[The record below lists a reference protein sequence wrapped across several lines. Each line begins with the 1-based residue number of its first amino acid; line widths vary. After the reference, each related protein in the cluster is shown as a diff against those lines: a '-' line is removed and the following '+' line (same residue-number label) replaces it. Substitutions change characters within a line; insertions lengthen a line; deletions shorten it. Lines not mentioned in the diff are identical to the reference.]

1 MNSGHAQRPG
11 VLKRETFVPGWTK
24 GIQRLDTVGS
34 TQEEAKILA
43 EGGAPEGTTVMAEA
57 QTGGRGRMGRKW
69 HSPHGKGIWMSL
81 VLRPNLPLALTPQL
95 TLLAGVAVC
104 TAIREVTGV
113 PAGIKWPNDLLA
125 GGRKICGILLE
136 SSLRE
141 GGLHYCIAGIGIAA
155 NLTEEDYPEEL
166 RRIGTSLL
174 IEGGGIPVDRMRLAE
189 AVLEELEY
197 LYRVYLEQ
205 GFQPVKQLW
214 ESMSV
219 TLGRQVWV
227 NTPQGRTEATAVGLS
242 DNGGLLLRNESGEVV
257 SVLSGEIE
265 MI

>member
-1 MNSGHAQRPG
+1 M
-11 VLKRETFVPGWTK
+11 
-24 GIQRLDTVGS
+24 
-34 TQEEAKILA
+34 
-43 EGGAPEGTTVMAEA
+43 
-57 QTGGRGRMGRKW
+57 
-69 HSPHGKGIWMSL
+69 
-81 VLRPNLPLALTPQL
+81 
-95 TLLAGVAVC
+95 
-104 TAIREVTGV
+104 
-113 PAGIKWPNDLLA
+113 
-125 GGRKICGILLE
+125 
-136 SSLRE
+136 
-141 GGLHYCIAGIGIAA
+141 
-155 NLTEEDYPEEL
+155 
-166 RRIGTSLL
+166 
-174 IEGGGIPVDRMRLAE
+174 
-189 AVLEELEY
+189 LEELEY

>member
-1 MNSGHAQRPG
+1 MKDVNARVSGG
-11 VLKRETFVPGWTK
+11 LKRESFTASWT
-24 GIQRLDTVGS
+24 GRIEHMDTVGS
-34 TQEEAKILA
+34 TQEEAKLLA
-43 EGGAPEGTTVMAEA
+43 ERGVPEGTAVMAEA

-81 VLRPNLPLALTPQL
+81 VLRPGLPLALTPQL

-113 PAGIKWPNDLLA
+113 QAGIKWPNDLLA

-141 GGLHYCIAGIGIAA
+141 GSLHYCIAGIGIAA
-155 NLTEEDYPEEL
+155 NLTEEDYPGEL
-166 RRIGTSLL
+166 RGIGTSLL

-189 AVLEELEY
+189 MVLEELEY
-197 LYRVYLEQ
+197 WYMRYTKE
-205 GFQPVKQLW
+205 GFQPVKERW
-214 ESMSV
+214 EAMSV
-219 TLGRQVWV
+219 TLGRQVSV
-227 NTPQGRTEATAVGLS
+227 NTPQGRCEATAVGLS
-242 DNGGLLLRNESGEVV
+242 DQGELLLRKASGEIA

-265 MI
+265 LI